1 MSEEQEH
8 SIAAQETEMSPL
20 ESGIS
25 RRRALQVAGAG
36 AAVAAVGLALPGGLV
51 EAAVSSHP
59 SGAASREFHS
69 AWPYVAPPQGHFNHY
84 SSDGNAILMGTAIY
98 NDLIQMPL
106 AKYLWASQTY
116 VPYMATS
123 YKFVGSTFVVT
134 LRQGTHWSDGSE
146 FTSKDVVTSFN
157 IRRLL
162 ANSEWSY
169 LDKVSAPD
177 KYTVVFHMSKGAS
190 VVQRYVL
197 EATITADSVYGRFGS
212 QVAALVA
219 AGKDPQ
225 TAPEAKGIRLALDQF
240 RPQVAVCSGPFKFD
254 PSTPI
259 TNGQLTLVK
268 NPMSWAAKQVG
279 FDKIVDYN
287 GETPAITPLVLQ
299 KQIDYA
305 TQGFPVASEKQF
317 VSQGIHIVRP
327 PTYSGPALVINY
339 NKVKALAKKEIRQ
352 ALAYAVDRDQNA
364 LVSLGQSAKRPVYMA
379 GVSDNILT
387 HWVSASTL
395 TALNQYAYN
404 PAKAAQIFKAN
415 GFKKGSDGVYV
426 APDGSKMDYTLE
438 VPAEYADWSASASNL
453 AEQLTKF
460 GVKTTVRAVTFTQVY
475 PDVQHGNFELAIQ
488 GWGAGSPFP
497 QFSFFQDI
505 EYLDPPVTSGP
516 GMGFNMMQGGAD
528 IKGLITASGAGFDVA
543 SQKVAVATMAR
554 TFNDLLP
561 TIPLFE
567 RYGNNVALHSTRVA
581 GWPADSDPIYQNNP
595 YSDNF
600 VVMMI
605 ISGQLHG
612 V

>member
-1 MSEEQEH
+1 
-8 SIAAQETEMSPL
+8 
-20 ESGIS
+20 
-25 RRRALQVAGAG
+25 
-36 AAVAAVGLALPGGLV
+36 
-51 EAAVSSHP
+51 
-59 SGAASREFHS
+59 
-69 AWPYVAPPQGHFNHY
+69 
-84 SSDGNAILMGTAIY
+84 
-98 NDLIQMPL
+98 
-106 AKYLWASQTY
+106 
-116 VPYMATS
+116 
-123 YKFVGSTFVVT
+123 
-134 LRQGTHWSDGSE
+134 
-146 FTSKDVVTSFN
+146 
-157 IRRLL
+157 
-162 ANSEWSY
+162 
-169 LDKVSAPD
+169 
-177 KYTVVFHMSKGAS
+177 
-190 VVQRYVL
+190 VL

-240 RPQVAVCSGPFKFD
+240 RPQVAVCSGPFMFD

-268 NPMSWAAKQVG
+268 NPMSWAAKQVR

-339 NKVKALAKKEIRQ
+339 SKVKALAKKEIRQ

-364 LVSLGQSAKRPVYMA
+364 LVSLGQSAKRPAYMA
-379 GVSDNILT
+379 GVSDNILKL
-387 HWVSASTL
+387 WVSPSTL

-460 GVKTTVRAVTFTQVY
+460 GVKTTVRAVTYTQVY

-497 QFSFFQDI
+497 EFSFFQDI

-516 GMGFNMMQGGAD
+516 GMGFNLTQGGAD

-567 RYGNNVALHSTRVA
+567 RYGNNVALHSARVA